1 MNEIKN
7 PIISVI
13 TVVYEAKND
22 LEETILSVINQSDQH
37 FEYIIID
44 GGSIDGTVDII
55 KKYNDYVSY
64 WVSESDRGIYD
75 AMNKGVNITKG
86 EWVIFLNAGDRF
98 FGSQTL
104 EDLRTDLASGVD
116 VVYGDVDIIYNNY
129 RLTKRA
135 GELSKIWQGMQFC
148 HQSSIVR
155 RKRLIDHAFGLD
167 NPIAADLEW
176 FIRAVDNGYV
186 FRYHRQIISAVSA
199 GGVSDKNQYRAV
211 SAIEKAVCNVRND
224 WWLSLYFLMIKSFI
238 CFKSIVKIL
247 ISDTLLRYVRMMKS
261 SR

>member
-7 PIISVI
+7 PIISVV
-13 TVVYEAKND
+13 TVVYEAKNI

-44 GGSIDGTVDII
+44 GGSSDGTIDII
-55 KKYNDYVSY
+55 KKYNDYLAC
-64 WVSESDRGIYD
+64 WLSESDRGIYD
-75 AMNKGVNITKG
+75 AMNKGINISKG
-86 EWVIFLNAGDRF
+86 EWIIFLNAGDRF

-104 EDLRTDLASGVD
+104 EDLRNDLVLGVD
-116 VVYGDVDIIYNNY
+116 VVYGDVDIIYDTY
-129 RLTKRA
+129 RVTKRA

-155 RKRLIDHAFGLD
+155 RKCLIDHAFGLD

-176 FIRAVDNGYV
+176 FIRAVDDGYI
-186 FRYHRQIISAVSA
+186 FRYHTKIISSVSA
-199 GGVSDKNQYRAV
+199 GGISDINQYRAV
-211 SAIEKAVCNVRND
+211 SAVEKAVRNIRND
-224 WWLSLYFLMIKSFI
+224 WWLAPYFFMIMSFV
-238 CFKSIVKIL
+238 CFKSIIKIL
-247 ISDTLLRYVRMMKS
+247 IPDTLLRYVRKMKS